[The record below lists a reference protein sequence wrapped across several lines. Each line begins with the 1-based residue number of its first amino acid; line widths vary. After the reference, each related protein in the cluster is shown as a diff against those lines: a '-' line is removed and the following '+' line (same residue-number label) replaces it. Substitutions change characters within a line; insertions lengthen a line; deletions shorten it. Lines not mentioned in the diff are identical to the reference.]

1 MGLSRRRRDTPSD
14 APALSEARGLVLAHG
29 WNATAYQILNP
40 GIDLWFSARRD
51 AVAGYRDWGG
61 VRVVA
66 GAPVCAQ
73 GELARVEVELERDAA
88 ASGCRVCYFAAGG
101 RLERLLGARPR
112 WSKAVLGAQPVWD
125 PAEREDIVGEH
136 PSLRAQLHRAR
147 NKSVTVAE
155 WGAAAAG
162 ADPGIRRCL
171 EEWLADRDMPPMGFL
186 VEPRTLERL
195 WDRRVFVGVREGRP
209 VAFLV
214 AAPVPSRQGWL
225 IEQIVRGAG
234 APNGCAEL
242 LVDAAY
248 GAARA
253 EGLRYFT
260 LGLAPLSQAVGSGRN
275 PLWLDFAFGWLRAHG
290 RRFYDFQ
297 GLEQFKAKFR
307 PAAWEPLYALCRGP
321 VSPRVLLSIAAAFA
335 GGSPFRFLAGAL
347 ARAARQEAAWLARRA
362 TGGGPDEA
370 A

>member
-1 MGLSRRRRDTPSD
+1 MGLATRRDTSSRPPGLSR
-14 APALSEARGLVLAHG
+14 ARELVLAHG

-66 GAPVCAQ
+66 GAPVC
-73 GELARVEVELERDAA
+73 GKEDLARVEVELERDAA
-88 ASGCRVCYFAAGG
+88 ASGCRVCYFGAGG
-101 RLERLLGARPR
+101 RLEGLLGARPR

-147 NKSVTVAE
+147 NKGVTVSE
-155 WGAAAAG
+155 RPAAG
-162 ADPGIRRCL
+162 AGGDLGIRRCL
-171 EEWLADRDMPPMGFL
+171 DEWLAGRNLPPMGFL

-195 WDRRVFVGVREGRP
+195 WDRRLFVAELEGRP
-209 VAFLV
+209 AAFLV
-214 AAPVPSRQGWL
+214 AAPVTSRRGWL
-225 IEQIVRGAG
+225 IEQIVRGAE

-248 GAARA
+248 AAARA

-260 LGLAPLSQAVGSGRN
+260 LGLAPLSHAAGPGRN

-297 GLEQFKAKFR
+297 GLEQFKSKFR
-307 PAAWEPLYALCRGP
+307 PAGWEPLYALCRGP

-347 ARAARQEAAWLARRA
+347 ARAARQEAAWLA
-362 TGGGPDEA
+362 GGGRAREA
-370 A
+370 T